1 MYQEFFSLKE
11 QPFSISPDPDFLF
24 LSDRHKEALAH
35 LKYGLQGNGG
45 FVLLTGEVGTGKTTV
60 CRFLLQ
66 EMPEEVDV
74 AFILNPALTEIELL
88 ATICDEFNIHYQ
100 LDKISLKSLFDALT
114 SWMMDNLS
122 QGRSAVVLIDEA
134 QHLSFSVL
142 EQLRLLTNIESNNK
156 KPLQVILIG
165 QTELQQ
171 KLKQTELR
179 QLAQRITARYHLLPL
194 TAEETEYYIQHRLN
208 VAGTHYPLFDPRLPR
223 KIFKHSQGIPRLINL
238 ICDRC
243 LLCTYSEN
251 ASKVSPKMLKLAVQ
265 ELALDDQVKEQ
276 VTSLKQWGRL
286 SFLALLILLT
296 GMQLPKIAADPF
308 FRMIFENVLAVTAPK
323 AVMETE
329 ITAAKA
335 VTREAGKAIVIAETV
350 MRKEGE
356 LTAVAE
362 PLTREEEEGIAI
374 AETAKQGTIS
384 AAKTEK
390 GRVEETVMADKQE
403 AGLWFDDYPQL
414 DLSAGAF
421 AHALQSLY
429 AVWGYRVE
437 LADVDCEQGAAVSLL
452 CFSESSN
459 IDKLRQLNYPAV
471 LKLESENDSLYAVIY
486 KISEHYQ
493 LIIGE
498 QSIEV
503 SEAWLQRYW
512 SGGLTLLW
520 QAPFALDK
528 ALKFGQESKQVAWL
542 NQQLNKVY
550 AQPIDNK
557 ARFDLP
563 LVQRVKQFQ
572 REHFLTDDGIAG
584 ERTLMVLMQKIN
596 PQLPRLGEE
605 NL

>member
-24 LSDRHKEALAH
+24 LSERHKEALAH

-66 EMPEEVDV
+66 EMPKEVDV

-88 ATICDEFNIHYQ
+88 ATICDEFHIHYQ
-100 LDKISLKSLFDALT
+100 QDKVSLKSLFDALT
-114 SWMMDNLS
+114 SWMMNNLA

-179 QLAQRITARYHLLPL
+179 QLAQRITARYHLLAL
-194 TAEETEYYIQHRLN
+194 TEKETAYYIQHRLN
-208 VAGTHYPLFDPRLPR
+208 IAGAHYPLFEPALLR
-223 KIFKHSQGIPRLINL
+223 KIFKQSQGIPRLINL

-243 LLCTYSEN
+243 LLCAYSEN
-251 ASKVSPKMLKLAVQ
+251 SPKVSSKMLKLAVQ
-265 ELALDDQVKEQ
+265 ELDLDSQVKHQ
-276 VTSLKQWGRL
+276 LSPLKQWGRF
-286 SFLALLILLT
+286 SFLVILILLT
-296 GMQLPKIAADPF
+296 GMQLPKILNASF
-308 FRMIFENVLAVTAPK
+308 FSLVVEKALAVTAPARAIDAGK
-323 AVMETE
+323 EELIAVPDM
-329 ITAAKA
+329 AAKE
-335 VTREAGKAIVIAETV
+335 EAE
-350 MRKEGE
+350 
-356 LTAVAE
+356 
-362 PLTREEEEGIAI
+362 
-374 AETAKQGTIS
+374 
-384 AAKTEK
+384 
-390 GRVEETVMADKQE
+390 VMAISDTASKE
-403 AGLWFDDYPQL
+403 EVWFDDYPQL
-414 DLSAGAF
+414 DFSEVEF
-421 AHALQSLY
+421 AHALQTLY
-429 AVWGYRVE
+429 AVWGYQVE
-437 LADVDCEQGAAVSLL
+437 LSDADCEQGAAVSLF

-459 IDKLRQLNYPAV
+459 IDTLRQLNYPAV
-471 LKLESENDSLYAVIY
+471 LKLENGQDSLYAVIY
-486 KISEHYQ
+486 KISDRYQ
-493 LIIGE
+493 LIIGD

-512 SGGLTLLW
+512 YGGLTLLW
-520 QAPFALDK
+520 QAPFILDK

-550 AQPIDNK
+550 ALPIDNK

-563 LVQRVKQFQ
+563 LMQRVKQFQ
-572 REHFLTDDGIAG
+572 REHFLSDDGIAG
-584 ERTLMVLMQKIN
+584 KRTLMVLMQQIN
-596 PQLPRLGEE
+596 PQLPRLSEE
-605 NL
+605 GL